1 MKCVPRDS
9 VRRKYYIPK
18 KGKQGKKIMSAV
30 MGKSGCHM
38 NELLNIV
45 SCKIKITHTPRSIL
59 SCISTT
65 RPGLTA

>member
-9 VRRKYYIPK
+9 VRRKHYIPK

-30 MGKSGCHM
+30 MGKSDCHM

-45 SCKIKITHTPRSIL
+45 SCKIEMTHTSRNIL
-59 SCISTT
+59 SSISIT
-65 RPGLTA
+65 RPGLAA